1 MIKEEIEYINN
12 LGYYKTLTIISQK
25 DGLYFMSIS
34 YRGEVVSFE
43 RNCTEE
49 RVKDFRKKILNNK
62 KMLAI
67 KNRQVIIILERRK
80 IMRFYF
86 TDYYELDEGTINKMV
101 DRLKNG
107 WDFEALFD
115 DYVGSD
121 PQAYL
126 IYDEVKAYIE
136 KILKS

>member
-1 MIKEEIEYINN
+1 MIKEKIEYIND

-62 KMLAI
+62 KVLAI
-67 KNRQVIIILERRK
+67 KNR
-80 IMRFYF
+80 
-86 TDYYELDEGTINKMV
+86 
-101 DRLKNG
+101 
-107 WDFEALFD
+107 
-115 DYVGSD
+115 
-121 PQAYL
+121 
-126 IYDEVKAYIE
+126 
-136 KILKS
+136 